1 MAGSGP
7 FAALLRELRTNAGL
21 TQEEL
26 AEAAQLSVRT
36 ISDLERG
43 IYPTARKETAR
54 LLADALRLAGDARA
68 EFEAVARGRRPA
80 QQTGGRTGTSGV
92 SGSADAT
99 RTLPRDIASFT
110 GRAAE
115 LTDLVA
121 TATAGGVVVGIH
133 AIGGMAGVGKTAF
146 AVHAAHRLADQFP
159 DGQFFLPLHGHT
171 PGRHPVDPADALASL
186 LLTAGVPAAAIPA
199 DAEARAGLWR
209 DRLAGRRAILVLDDA
224 TGSDQVRPLLPGGPG
239 SLVLITSRRHLL
251 ALEDARAIS
260 LDTLPADDAADLLVR
275 LASRPSLGA
284 QDAGVREIAR
294 LCGYLPLAIGMLA
307 RQLHHHPSWTVGDVT
322 GDLAA
327 ARDRLEV
334 MAVENLSVAAAFD
347 LSYADLTGPQQRM
360 FRYLGLHPGTD
371 IDAYAAAA
379 LADDDLGRARR
390 TLSALYDHYLVTELT
405 RGRYRMHDLVRE
417 HARNAARE
425 DELADKDTAR
435 TRLLDYYL
443 HTTRD
448 ADQRLETSTWP
459 ARPEPPGAPPAY
471 APTFTDRASA
481 AAWLADERLNL
492 HAAAEDAADAGYG
505 GYVVGIAAAMQRYLH
520 SHGHWGQ
527 AIALHKAALR
537 FAVEAEDEF
546 WQAYT
551 LKNLGAMQ
559 RMTDDYAGATASL
572 ELALT
577 LFTGLGDLVGQADAL
592 MNMGA
597 VQRSL
602 GDPAAAIESLR
613 AALELYQS
621 ARNERGESAAL
632 NHLGQ
637 AQLTAGDH
645 PAAIRTFARAIELSR
660 RIGHQ
665 TVEAHTLSSLANAQ
679 RRMGEP
685 QAAISSARQAIALAR
700 TLGDRYQALAALN
713 TIGLAQLEIGDDA
726 ASVDSFSEVL
736 REAEDLGVRRAVAA
750 ALNNLS
756 QAHLT
761 LGSFE
766 LATACVERALSVHRE
781 IGDRRGEALA
791 LGMLSVVQRE
801 RGDPAT
807 RASMEQVLRIFR
819 DIGDRLSEAET
830 LNNLAELPGPTAAQ
844 RSLAAEALVIARAI
858 ASPSQEARALELLGL
873 SHFDGG
879 ETATASEFLRQSLET
894 YQRIG
899 TPAPE
904 RVRQALR
911 DLDS

>member
-1 MAGSGP
+1 MAGSGA
-7 FAALLRELRTNAGL
+7 FAALLREHRTNAGL

-54 LLADALRLAGDARA
+54 LLADALRLTGDAKA
-68 EFEAVARGRRPA
+68 EFEAIARGRQPA
-80 QQTGGRTGTSGV
+80 RQAGEQTGTSGV
-92 SGSADAT
+92 GGTAGAT

-115 LTDLVA
+115 LADLVA
-121 TATAGGVVVGIH
+121 AATAGGVVGIH

-171 PGRHPVDPADALASL
+171 PGRRPVDPSDALASL
-186 LLTAGVPAAAIPA
+186 LLTAGVAAAAIPA
-199 DAEARAGLWR
+199 DPEARAGLWR
-209 DRLAGRRAILVLDDA
+209 DRLAGKRALLVLDDA
-224 TGSDQVRPLLPGGPG
+224 TGSDQVRPLLPGDAR

-251 ALEDARAIS
+251 ALEDARAVS
-260 LDTLPADDAADLLVR
+260 LDTLPAADAADLLVR
-275 LASRPSLGA
+275 LAARPGLGAA

-307 RQLHHHPSWTVGDVT
+307 SQLRHHPSWSIGDVT
-322 GDLAA
+322 EDLAA
-327 ARDRLEV
+327 ARNRLAV

-347 LSYADLTGPQQRM
+347 LSYADLTGAQQRM

-379 LADDDLGRARR
+379 LADEDLVSARQ
-390 TLSALYDHYLVTELT
+390 TLAALYDHYLLTEPA

-417 HARNAARE
+417 HARKAASE

-443 HTTRD
+443 HTARD
-448 ADQRLETSTWP
+448 AGQRLEPSTGP
-459 ARPEPPGAPPAY
+459 AMPEPPGVPPAY
-471 APTFTDRASA
+471 APTFADRVSA
-481 AAWLADERLNL
+481 VAWLAAERLNL
-492 HAAAEDAADAGYG
+492 HAAAEDAAGAGHG
-505 GYVVGIAAAMQRYLH
+505 GYVVGIAAAMQPHLR

-527 AIALHKAALR
+527 AIALHEAALR

-546 WQAYT
+546 CQAYT

-559 RMTDDYAGATASL
+559 RMTDDYAGANASL
-572 ELALT
+572 ELALR
-577 LFTGLGDLVGQADAL
+577 LFTGLGDLLGQADTL
-592 MNMGA
+592 MNIGA

-602 GDPAAAIESLR
+602 GDPASAITSLR
-613 AALELYQS
+613 PALELYRT

-645 PAAIRTFARAIELSR
+645 PAAIPTFARAIELAR
-660 RIGHQ
+660 RVGDQ
-665 TVEAHTLSSLANAQ
+665 TGEANALSSLANAQ
-679 RRMGEP
+679 RRMGEH

-700 TLGDRYQALAALN
+700 ALGDRYQALAALN
-713 TIGLAQLEIGDDA
+713 TIGLAQLEVGEDL

-736 REAEDLGVRRAVAA
+736 REAEELGVRRAVAA

-761 LGSFE
+761 LGNFQ
-766 LATACVERALSVHRE
+766 LATACAERALAVHRE

-791 LGMLSVVQRE
+791 LGMLAVVQRE
-801 RGDPAT
+801 VGDPET

-830 LNNLAELPGPTAAQ
+830 LNNLAELPGPTAGQ
-844 RSLAAEALVIARAI
+844 RSLAAEALAIARDI
-858 ASPSQEARALELLGL
+858 ASPSQEARALELIGL
-873 SHFDGG
+873 SHLSAGD
-879 ETATASEFLRQSLET
+879 TAEASQFLRQSLET
-894 YQRIG
+894 YQRIE

-911 DLDS
+911 DLGS

>member
-1 MAGSGP
+1 MAGSGA
-7 FAALLRELRTNAGL
+7 FAALLRELRTDAGL

-26 AEAAQLSVRT
+26 AEAARLSVRT

-54 LLADALRLAGDARA
+54 LLADALRLVGDARA
-68 EFEAVARGRRPA
+68 EFEGVARGRQPARPGDA
-80 QQTGGRTGTSGV
+80 RAGAPGLGGT
-92 SGSADAT
+92 ADAM

-110 GRAAE
+110 GREAE
-115 LTDLVA
+115 LTDLV
-121 TATAGGVVVGIH
+121 TAAMAGGVGGIH

-146 AVHAAHRLADQFP
+146 AVHAAHRLAPQFP
-159 DGQFFLPLHGHT
+159 DGQLFLPLHGHT
-171 PGRHPVDPADALASL
+171 PGRRPVDPSDALASL
-186 LLTAGVPAAAIPA
+186 LLTTGVAAAAIPA
-199 DAEARAGLWR
+199 DPEARAGLWR
-209 DRLAGRRAILVLDDA
+209 DRLAGKRALLVLDDA
-224 TGSDQVRPLLPGGPG
+224 TGSDQVRPLLPGGAG
-239 SLVLITSRRHLL
+239 SLVLVTSRRHLL
-251 ALEDARAIS
+251 ALEDARAVS
-260 LDTLPADDAADLLVR
+260 LDTLPAADAAELLVR
-275 LASRPSLGA
+275 LAARPSLGTP
-284 QDAGVREIAR
+284 DAGVREIAR

-322 GDLAA
+322 EDLAA
-327 ARDRLEV
+327 ARDRLAV

-347 LSYADLTGPQQRM
+347 LSYADLTGAQQRM

-379 LADDDLGRARR
+379 LADDDLGSARQ
-390 TLSALYDHYLVTELT
+390 TLAALYDHYLLIELA

-417 HARNAARE
+417 HARKAASE

-443 HTTRD
+443 YTARD
-448 ADQRLETSTWP
+448 ADQRLETSTGP
-459 ARPEPPGAPPAY
+459 AMPEPPGAPPAY
-471 APTFTDRASA
+471 TPAFADRASA
-481 AAWLADERLNL
+481 TAWLAAERLNL
-492 HAAAEDAADAGYG
+492 HAAAEDAAGAGHG
-505 GYVVGIAAAMQRYLH
+505 GYVAGIAAALQPYLR

-527 AIALHKAALR
+527 AIALHEAALR
-537 FAVEAEDEF
+537 FAVEAGDEF
-546 WQAYT
+546 CQAYT

-559 RMTDDYAGATASL
+559 RLTDDYTGANTSL
-572 ELALT
+572 ELALR
-577 LFTGLGDLVGQADAL
+577 LYTGLGDLLGQADTL
-592 MNMGA
+592 MNIGA

-602 GDPAAAIESLR
+602 GELASAITSLR
-613 AALELYQS
+613 AALELYQ
-621 ARNERGESAAL
+621 AALHERGESAAL

-645 PAAIRTFARAIELSR
+645 RAAIPTFARAIELAR
-660 RIGHQ
+660 RVGDQ
-665 TVEAHTLSSLANAQ
+665 TGEANALSSLANTQ
-679 RRMGEP
+679 RRMGEH

-700 TLGDRYQALAALN
+700 ALGDRYQALAALN
-713 TIGLAQLEIGDDA
+713 TIGLAQLEIGDDL

-736 REAEDLGVRRAVAA
+736 REAEELGVRRAVAA

-761 LGSFE
+761 LGNFQ
-766 LATACVERALSVHRE
+766 LATACVERALAVHRE

-801 RGDPAT
+801 LGDPAT

-844 RSLAAEALVIARAI
+844 RSLAAEALAIARDI
-858 ASPSQEARALELLGL
+858 ASPSQEARALELIGL
-873 SHFDGG
+873 SHLSAGD
-879 ETATASEFLRQSLET
+879 TAEASQFLRQSVET
-894 YQRIG
+894 YQRTG

-911 DLDS
+911 DLGR

>member
-1 MAGSGP
+1 MAGSGA
-7 FAALLRELRTNAGL
+7 FAALLRELRTDAGL

-26 AEAAQLSVRT
+26 AAAAQLSVRT

-54 LLADALRLAGDARA
+54 LLADALGLAGDARA
-68 EFEAVARGRRPA
+68 EFEAVARGRLPA
-80 QQTGGRTGTSGV
+80 RQAGARTAASGV
-92 SGSADAT
+92 GGAADAM

-110 GRAAE
+110 GREAE
-115 LTDLVA
+115 LTELVA
-121 TATAGGVVVGIH
+121 AATAGGVVAIH

-146 AVHAAHRLADQFP
+146 AVHAAHRLAQQFP

-171 PGRHPVDPADALASL
+171 PGRRPVDPSDALVSL
-186 LLTAGVPAAAIPA
+186 LLTAGVAAAAIPA

-209 DRLAGRRAILVLDDA
+209 DRLAGKRALLVLDDA
-224 TGSDQVRPLLPGGPG
+224 TGSDQVRPLLPGGAG

-260 LDTLPADDAADLLVR
+260 LDTLPPADAADLLVR
-275 LASRPSLGA
+275 LAARPGLRTP
-284 QDAGVREIAR
+284 DAGVREIAR
-294 LCGYLPLAIGMLA
+294 LCGDLPLAIGMLA
-307 RQLHHHPSWTVGDVT
+307 RQLYHHPSWTVADVT
-322 GDLAA
+322 EDLAA
-327 ARDRLEV
+327 ARDRVAVL
-334 MAVENLSVAAAFD
+334 AVENLSVAAAFD
-347 LSYADLTGPQQRM
+347 LSYADLTGAQQRM

-371 IDAYAAAA
+371 VDAYAAAA
-379 LADDDLGRARR
+379 LADDDLGSARQ
-390 TLSALYDHYLVTELT
+390 TLAALYDHYLLIELA

-417 HARNAARE
+417 HARKAASE

-435 TRLLDYYL
+435 TRLLDYFVS
-443 HTTRD
+443 TARD
-448 ADQRLETSTWP
+448 AGQRLETPTGP
-459 ARPEPPGAPPAY
+459 ALPEPPGAPPAY
-471 APTFTDRASA
+471 APTFADRAGA
-481 AAWLADERLNL
+481 AAWLAAERLNL
-492 HAAAEDAADAGYG
+492 QAAAEDAADGGPG
-505 GYVVGIAAAMQRYLH
+505 GYVVSIAAALQPYLR

-527 AIALHKAALR
+527 AIALHQAALR
-537 FAVEAEDEF
+537 FAVEADDEF
-546 WQAYT
+546 CQACT

-559 RMTDDYAGATASL
+559 RMTDDYTGASASL
-572 ELALT
+572 ELALR
-577 LFTGLGDLVGQADAL
+577 LFTGLGDLLGQADTL
-592 MNMGA
+592 MNIGA

-602 GDPAAAIESLR
+602 GDPASAITSLR
-613 AALELYQS
+613 AALELYRT
-621 ARNERGESAAL
+621 ARNEQGESAAL

-645 PAAIRTFARAIELSR
+645 PAAIPTFTRAIELAR
-660 RIGHQ
+660 RVGDQ
-665 TVEAHTLSSLANAQ
+665 TGEANALGSLANAQ
-679 RRMGEP
+679 RRMGEHR
-685 QAAISSARQAIALAR
+685 AAISSARQAIALAR
-700 TLGDRYQALAALN
+700 VLGDRYQALAALN
-713 TIGLAQLEIGDDA
+713 TIGLAQLEVGDDL

-736 REAEDLGVRRAVAA
+736 REAEGLGVRRAVAA

-761 LGSFE
+761 LGDFQ
-766 LATACVERALSVHRE
+766 LATACVQRALAVHRE

-844 RSLAAEALVIARAI
+844 RSLAGEALVIARDI
-858 ASPSQEARALELLGL
+858 ASPSQEARALELIGL
-873 SHFDGG
+873 SHLSAGDRAEAGR
-879 ETATASEFLRQSLET
+879 FLRQSLET

-911 DLDS
+911 DLAG